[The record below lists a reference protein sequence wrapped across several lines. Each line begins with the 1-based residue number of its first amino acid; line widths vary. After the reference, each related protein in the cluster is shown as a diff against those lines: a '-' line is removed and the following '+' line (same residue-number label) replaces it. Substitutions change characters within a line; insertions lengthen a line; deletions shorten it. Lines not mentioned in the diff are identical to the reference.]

1 MKRWFAIALFL
12 LLVGCTLIRHPGSGV
27 KAPNS
32 SPQAEVAIPTSPPRS
47 RLPSAN
53 VPRVDQQRLVAHL
66 QALVGERYSEAN
78 RDRVRTY
85 LVKTLKQYGW
95 TVTTQAFQG
104 GVNVVARQGE
114 ETLQPETVLV
124 IAHYDTVAGSPGAD
138 DNATG
143 VAAALEIARLLRMP
157 SSNPALAIA
166 FFDQEE
172 QGLIGSL
179 AFTANPANMNHLIG
193 VINLEMLGYT
203 CSLPNCQT
211 YPKDLPISLPKNQGG
226 FLGVV
231 GDLEH
236 KNLLQAFQLAHNSH
250 ILPLVTVPVPFK
262 GVLTPDVLRSDH
274 APFWLRNIG
283 AVMVG
288 DTANFRNP
296 HYHQPSD
303 TLDTL
308 DMGFLTH
315 ATQLVLNATRILL
328 DSKP

>member
-12 LLVGCTLIRHPGSGV
+12 LLVGCTLVRHPGAGV
-27 KAPNS
+27 KAPIS
-32 SPQAEVAIPTSPPRS
+32 SPQTEVAIPTSPPN
-47 RLPSAN
+47 RLWPPAN
-53 VPRVDQQRLVAHL
+53 VPLVDQQRLVYHL
-66 QALVGERYSEAN
+66 QALVGERYSEVD

-85 LVKTLKQYGW
+85 LVNTLKQYGW
-95 TVTTQAFQG
+95 TVTTQSFPG
-104 GVNVVARQGE
+104 GVNVVAQQRE
-114 ETLQPETVLV
+114 ENPQPETVLV
-124 IAHYDTVAGSPGAD
+124 VAHYDTVAGSPGAD

-143 VAAALEIARLLRMP
+143 VVAALEIARLLRKR
-157 SSNPALAIA
+157 SSNPALAIV

-172 QGLIGSL
+172 QGLTGSL
-179 AFTANPANMNHLIG
+179 AFTANPANLNHLIG

-203 CSLPNCQT
+203 CSLPGCQT
-211 YPKDLPISLPKNQGG
+211 YPKGLPISPSSNQGG

-236 KNLLQAFQLAHNSH
+236 ENLLQAFQLAHNPR
-250 ILPLVTVPVPFK
+250 ILPLITVPVPFK

-274 APFWLRNIG
+274 APFWARNIG

-308 DMGFLTH
+308 DIGFLTH

-328 DSKP
+328 NSKP